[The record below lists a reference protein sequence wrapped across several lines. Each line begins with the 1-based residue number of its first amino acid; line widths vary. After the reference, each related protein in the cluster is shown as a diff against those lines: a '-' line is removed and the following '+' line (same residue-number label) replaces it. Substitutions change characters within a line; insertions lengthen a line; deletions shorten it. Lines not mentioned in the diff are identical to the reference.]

1 MALSDVFVQIFVL
14 NFLNG
19 LWVLWIFIDR
29 PNCNHY
35 LHILI
40 SMAIIFFWLTNSILV
55 GIFHLYLLY
64 HGLDGRT
71 VARSYGRS
79 VVRSLGRTFARSYGR
94 SVGCTVARSYGRSV
108 LWSLGRTVARNY
120 GRSVVPYDS
129 YDSYGRSV
137 LHVARSYGRSV
148 VLSLGLTVPRT
159 VRSCFFLKKQ
169 LDIIR

>member
-120 GRSVVPYDS
+120 GRSVVRSLGPTC
-129 YDSYGRSV
+129 RSV
-137 LHVARSYGRSV
+137 VRSLGRTIARSYGPSD
-148 VLSLGLTVPRT
+148 LKTV
-159 VRSCFFLKKQ
+159 FFFWKNN
-169 LDIIR
+169 